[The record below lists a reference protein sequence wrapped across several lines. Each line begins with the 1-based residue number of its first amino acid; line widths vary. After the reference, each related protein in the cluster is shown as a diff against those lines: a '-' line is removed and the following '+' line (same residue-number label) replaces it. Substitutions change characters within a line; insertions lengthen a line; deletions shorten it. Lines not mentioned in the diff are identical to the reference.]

1 MTVQHKDQAR
11 RCTGKS
17 YPHRRCDKCWIYL
30 RDLGGREV
38 LRKEN
43 VIFTYFVMEGWWNM
57 VGEQQR
63 ANVGEWWLEGTTQ
76 PASRT
81 FLHFSAAFRV
91 IRDEDESCLEA
102 QVPEALEKEAG
113 WRFNEHGLLI
123 GSLLTSRFVYRTV
136 IPEVEES
143 PELMRRGGR

>member
-1 MTVQHKDQAR
+1 MISSPKVNQPILLLWKVDGT
-11 RCTGKS
+11 
-17 YPHRRCDKCWIYL
+17 W
-30 RDLGGREV
+30 LG
-38 LRKEN
+38 N
-43 VIFTYFVMEGWWNM
+43 Q
-57 VGEQQR
+57 QQR
-63 ANVGEWWLEGTTQ
+63 ANVGEWCLEGTTQ

-136 IPEVEES
+136 VPEVEES